1 MTYVCISHI
10 LLYATDGNS
19 GCRQGHEE
27 KKMCT
32 EVILWGPT
40 IFYHP
45 TLTLSENC
53 KESTF

>member
-10 LLYATDGNS
+10 LLYATDGKS

-32 EVILWGPT
+32 EVILWGPHY
-40 IFYHP
+40 F
-45 TLTLSENC
+45 
-53 KESTF
+53 